1 MSRPRSRPRTRLLAL
16 LSGLLALSGLL
27 IPPSANAAAQLS
39 ASFATTGTW
48 DSGFGAQYTIRNTGD
63 LPASGWTLV
72 FDLPAN
78 VRVTSLWNGQH
89 SASGD
94 RNTVQALSWNGTIG
108 AGQSVTVGFNGSFT
122 GAFAGPTGCTVN
134 GAPCAGGPTD
144 TLAPSVPGAVRVSA
158 STASSLT
165 LAWTAATDNVGVAG
179 YRVYEGS
186 ALVASSAGTEV
197 TVSGL
202 APESTHTYVLTAV
215 DGAGNESGRSQAV
228 TGSTTAD
235 SSAPKGGIV
244 GAYYAGWTGF
254 PVAQIP
260 AQKLTHLYYAFG
272 SVQGGRCQAPSAAA
286 LNHFAELRTLQQRHP
301 HLNVIISLGG
311 WGADGFS
318 DGALTP
324 AARGAFASSC
334 VDLYLKQHRDV
345 FDGIDIDWEFPVSG
359 GIITKRP
366 EDKRNATLLFQ
377 ELRRQIDAV
386 GTAQGRRLQLIA
398 ATPVGRFQDDGPY
411 DVSQSFELAEVAKTL
426 DFYNVMTYD
435 MGTGYSP
442 ISMFNAPMR
451 AAAED
456 PTGQPMKGGNNV
468 IGGIEHYL
476 ANGVPKNKMVLGT
489 PFYSRGFTVNSPQ
502 ADARKGLF
510 LPYSG
515 TINAPQW
522 KTIKAQYLNNPAWQQ
537 LRHGTAQVPY
547 LYNASTKT
555 FISYEDPASIAVKA
569 AYAKQTGLRGTFMWE
584 LSDDDAQHSLLNA
597 MAGPFHG

>member
-1 MSRPRSRPRTRLLAL
+1 MSHPRTRLLAMS
-16 LSGLLALSGLL
+16 SGLLMLSGLL
-27 IPPSANAAAQLS
+27 IPPSASAAAQLS

-63 LPASGWTLV
+63 AAASGWELV

-89 SASGD
+89 SVSGN
-94 RNTVQALSWNGTIG
+94 RNTVRALSWNGAIG

-122 GAFAGPTGCTVN
+122 GAFGGPVGCTIN
-134 GAPCAGGPTD
+134 GAPCAGGAVD
-144 TLAPSVPGAVRVSA
+144 TQAPSVPGGVRVA
-158 STASSLT
+158 SSSASSLT
-165 LAWTAATDNVGVAG
+165 LAWAAATDNVGVTG

-186 ALVASSAGTEV
+186 VVVATSSSAEAV
-197 TVSGL
+197 ISGL
-202 APESTHTYVLTAV
+202 APESTHTYAVTAV
-215 DGAGNESGRSQAV
+215 DAAGNESARSQAV
-228 TGSTTAD
+228 TGSTQAAG
-235 SSAPKGGIV
+235 SAPKGGII

-254 PVAQIP
+254 PVARIP

-286 LNHFAELRTLQQRHP
+286 LNHFAELRALRQRHP

-318 DGALTP
+318 DGALT
-324 AARGAFASSC
+324 AASRVAFVSSC
-334 VDLYLKQHRDV
+334 VELYLKQHKDV

-366 EDKRNATLLFQ
+366 ADKRNATLLFQ
-377 ELRRQIDAV
+377 EFRGQIDAT

-411 DVSQSFELAEVAKTL
+411 DVAESFELAEVASAL

-451 AAAED
+451 AATED
-456 PTGQPMKGGNNV
+456 PTAQPMKGGNNV
-468 IGGIEHYL
+468 VGGIEHYL
-476 ANGVPKNKMVLGT
+476 RHGVPKDKMVLGT
-489 PFYSRGFTVNSPQ
+489 PFYSRGFTSSDPQ
-502 ADARKGLF
+502 ADAKKGLF
-510 LPYSG
+510 VPYTG

-522 KTIKAQYLNNPAWQQ
+522 KTIKAEYLNNPAWQQ
-537 LRHGTAQVPY
+537 LRHATAQVPY
-547 LYNASTKT
+547 LYNTATNT

-597 MAGPFHG
+597 MAGPFLG